1 MEIQSYYLWLG
12 AFFGFLMA
20 WGIGANDVANAMGTS
35 VGSKAITIRQ
45 AIFIAV
51 VFEFSGSF
59 LAGGEV
65 TNTIREGIIYTGPFL
80 EEPKLLVIGML
91 ASLLS
96 SAVWLFIATHFGWPV
111 STTHTIIGAIV
122 GFAAV
127 GIGVDTVQWGNV
139 GYIALSWLLSP
150 VLGGVIAYG
159 LFRSVQYFI
168 FNKVDPIA
176 SAKKAVPY
184 YMMIAGWVVTMV
196 TLDQG
201 IKNLGLNLHFM
212 TSFMYSVP
220 VSILLYFIGKWA
232 VQRLKL
238 DPKADQNFHFTNVE
252 RIFGV
257 LMIFTGCAMAFAHGS
272 NDVANAI
279 GPVAAIAHAV
289 SNNGDFLKSSPI
301 PVWVL
306 LLGSA
311 GIVSGLVMYG
321 HKVIATIGSGITE
334 LTPSR
339 GFSATLS
346 AAATVVLASGAGLPI
361 STTHTLVGAVLGIGL
376 AKGVHALNMGVIGT
390 IFISWIITLPAG
402 AILSII
408 FFEGLSWFLL

>member
-1 MEIQSYYLWLG
+1 MEIQAYYLWLG

-51 VFEFSGSF
+51 VFEFAGSF

-80 EEPKLLVIGML
+80 EAPKLLVIGML
-91 ASLLS
+91 ASLLA

-127 GIGVDTVQWGNV
+127 GIGIDTVQWGNV
-139 GYIALSWLLSP
+139 GYIALSWILSP
-150 VLGGVIAYG
+150 ILGGIIAYG
-159 LFRSVQYFI
+159 LFRSVQHFI
-168 FNKVDPIA
+168 FNKPDPIA

-201 IKNLGLNLHFM
+201 IKNLGLDLPFM
-212 TSFMYSVP
+212 TSFVYSIP
-220 VSILLYFIGKWA
+220 VSVLLYFIGRWA

-238 DPKADQNFHFTNVE
+238 DPKADKNFHFTNVE
-252 RIFGV
+252 RIFGI

-289 SNNGDFLKSSPI
+289 SNHGDILKSSPI

-311 GIVSGLVMYG
+311 GIVAGLVMYG

-376 AKGVHALNMGVIGT
+376 AKGIHALNLSVIGT
-390 IFISWIITLPAG
+390 ILISWIITLPAG

-408 FFEGLSWFLL
+408 FFEGLRFLLL

>member
-1 MEIQSYYLWLG
+1 
-12 AFFGFLMA
+12 
-20 WGIGANDVANAMGTS
+20 MG
-35 VGSKAITIRQ
+35 VG
-45 AIFIAV
+45 
-51 VFEFSGSF
+51 
-59 LAGGEV
+59 
-65 TNTIREGIIYTGPFL
+65 
-80 EEPKLLVIGML
+80 
-91 ASLLS
+91 
-96 SAVWLFIATHFGWPV
+96 
-111 STTHTIIGAIV
+111 
-122 GFAAV
+122 
-127 GIGVDTVQWGNV
+127 TVQWGNV

-150 VLGGVIAYG
+150 ILGGIIAYG

-168 FNKVDPIA
+168 FNKTNPII

-184 YMMIAGWVVTMV
+184 YMMIAGWVVSMV

-201 IKNLGLNLHFM
+201 IKNLGLDLSFM
-212 TSFMYSVP
+212 TSFVYSIP
-220 VSILLYFIGKWA
+220 ISALLYFIGRWA

-238 DPKADQNFHFTNVE
+238 DPKADKDFHFTNVE
-252 RIFGV
+252 RIFGI

-289 SNNGDFLKSSPI
+289 NNHGDILKNSPI

-311 GIVSGLVMYG
+311 GIVAGLVMYG

-376 AKGVHALNMGVIGT
+376 AKGVHALNLGVIGT
-390 IFISWIITLPAG
+390 ILISWVITLPAG

-408 FFEGLSWFLL
+408 FFEGLCWILL